1 MTSTIAIL
9 TDFGIEDTYVGVMKS
24 VIVDIIPDVQVIDLT
39 HSIPRGDIRAGAFE
53 LWRAAPYLPAG
64 SILLGV
70 VDPGVG
76 TARQALALDLGE
88 FKAIGPDNGLFS
100 YLLFERE
107 LHEAARL
114 ESPEF
119 HLPVTSAT
127 FHGRDIFAP
136 AAGHLAR
143 GVKVSSMGPSISTLV
158 QLEAP
163 LLEADPGGA
172 VRGVILHRDRFGN
185 LVTSIGRIAVD
196 SDVLQIHDWTGRGL
210 QRRMNR
216 ESCRLHLP
224 DGTRLQIGRTFS
236 DVPAGEALAYTGSMG
251 LLEIGVNQGDASVG
265 LNLKPGDKVLFNE
278 EG

>member
-119 HLPVTSAT
+119 
-127 FHGRDIFAP
+127 
-136 AAGHLAR
+136 R
-143 GVKVSSMGPSISTLV
+143 GGT
-158 QLEAP
+158 
-163 LLEADPGGA
+163 PGT
-172 VRGVILHRDRFGN
+172 R
-185 LVTSIGRIAVD
+185 
-196 SDVLQIHDWTGRGL
+196 
-210 QRRMNR
+210 R
-216 ESCRLHLP
+216 ESEFNGSIDLYPGAARSAFV
-224 DGTRLQIGRTFS
+224 GGRS
-236 DVPAGEALAYTGSMG
+236 RRGGSG
-251 LLEIGVNQGDASVG
+251 RNPS
-265 LNLKPGDKVLFNE
+265 P
-278 EG
+278 